1 MHYNLLFFTIFCFFD
16 SFFTTFAAKLLKIM
30 LLDIV
35 LIIVG
40 VALVLWGADRLTEG
54 ASGLARRMNVPE
66 IVIGLTIVAAGTSAP
81 ELFVSL
87 VSALKGTPDMALGNV
102 VGSNIFNT
110 LLIVGCAA
118 MVAPMVIAKSTVKK
132 DIPFTVI
139 ASVLLLAACMD
150 FLPTGNISGHE
161 LSRVD
166 GLLLLA
172 GFAVFMVYTFRVAFS
187 TPTSTSTGTAESMGV
202 WKGVLFVVIGLACL
216 IFGSNLFVDSATDV
230 ARELNI
236 SEGVIGLTIVA
247 GGTSMPELATSV
259 VAARKGQSAIAIGNV
274 IGSNVFNILLILGLT
289 ATISPMAIQGITL
302 VDLSVMMVSVLMVWG
317 FSYTKY
323 TVARWEGAVLV
334 LVFLGYMAWL
344 WQSIA

>member
-1 MHYNLLFFTIFCFFD
+1 
-16 SFFTTFAAKLLKIM
+16 M

-35 LIIVG
+35 FIVVG

-81 ELFVSL
+81 ELFVSF

-118 MVAPMVIAKSTVKK
+118 MVAPMQISKATVKK
-132 DIPFTVI
+132 DMPFTVI
-139 ASVLLLAACMD
+139 ATVLLIAACMD
-150 FLPTGNISGHE
+150 FWPVASISGHAI
-161 LSRVD
+161 SRLD
-166 GLLLLA
+166 GFLLLA
-172 GFAVFMVYTFRVAFS
+172 GFAVFMYYTFRMAANK
-187 TPTSTSTGTAESMGV
+187 PQQAGEEKAENTGEAMNV

-216 IFGSNLFVDSATDV
+216 IFGSNLFVDSATNV
-230 ARELNI
+230 ARQLNI

-247 GGTSMPELATSV
+247 GGTSLPELATSV

-289 ATISPMAIQGITL
+289 ATICPMQIDGITL
-302 VDLSVMMVSVLMVWG
+302 VDLLVMLASVLMVWG

-334 LVFLGYMAWL
+334 LMFLGYMAWL